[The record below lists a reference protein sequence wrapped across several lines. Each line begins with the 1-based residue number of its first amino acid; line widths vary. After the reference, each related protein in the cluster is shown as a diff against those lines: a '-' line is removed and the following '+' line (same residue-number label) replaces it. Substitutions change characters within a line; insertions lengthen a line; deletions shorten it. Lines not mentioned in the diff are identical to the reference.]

1 MKRCTVKSALTL
13 QDLFVTQWD
22 NGANLKPSEERI
34 RNTSNESQKV
44 CSICPWLVS
53 RIRAFSKTAVSDAS
67 RGEMPS
73 YYVKIGLE
81 MKVLEENSLF
91 SWRATDDNEDV
102 FFPALQTAASLPLA
116 LLTKINSCFHLSQCI
131 FTPLQVCSAALAS
144 KAEENLE

>member
-1 MKRCTVKSALTL
+1 
-13 QDLFVTQWD
+13 
-22 NGANLKPSEERI
+22 
-34 RNTSNESQKV
+34 
-44 CSICPWLVS
+44 
-53 RIRAFSKTAVSDAS
+53 
-67 RGEMPS
+67 MPS
-73 YYVKIGLE
+73 HYVKIGLE

-116 LLTKINSCFHLSQCI
+116 PLTKINSCFHLSQRI